1 MLRTVGFKGVIA
13 IMDIQS
19 ELIQACI
26 KRERKAEYELY
37 KITFSYLMSIC
48 IRYTR
53 NQDKAKEVLNMGFL
67 KILNNLKK
75 YDSAAPF
82 KPWIRRIMINTL
94 INEYKKEKIHTQN
107 IQYVEQYYETDEF
120 SEFNQAVTR
129 IDAQQ
134 VYHFIEQLPPAT
146 QQVFNLYFIDGYKHR
161 EIADLLEITEG
172 TSKWHL
178 NSAKEKLKTMLRES
192 NISIKAS

>member
-1 MLRTVGFKGVIA
+1 MN
-13 IMDIQS
+13 IQP

-53 NQDKAKEVLNMGFL
+53 NQDRAKETLNQGFL
-67 KILNNLKK
+67 KILSNLSK
-75 YDSAAPF
+75 YDTTVPF

-94 INEYKKEKIHTQN
+94 INEFKKEKIHAQN
-107 IQYVEQYYETDEF
+107 INYVETYYDSNEYADV
-120 SEFNQAVTR
+120 NNAVSK
-129 IDAQQ
+129 IDMQQ
-134 VYHFIEQLPPAT
+134 IYHFIEQLPPAT
-146 QQVFNLYFIDGYKHR
+146 QQVFNLYFIDGFKHR
-161 EIADLLEITEG
+161 EIAEMLEITEG

-178 NSAKEKLKTMLRES
+178 NSAKEKLKILLQEFTS
-192 NISIKAS
+192 TIKAS